1 MCQNSI
7 YGVSYNFAPYP
18 MSFIHNMPFHWIH
31 STDHSNAQ
39 VAEQFDIWIT
49 NKFKPV
55 CNVSLNPKNIYD
67 TYHSNNLIDD
77 SKKYIFSVLD
87 NKLDINANYSYN
99 GLRLAPISF
108 EKSVTID
115 GVDKLITATFYKLN

>member
-1 MCQNSI
+1 MYTGRVQM
-7 YGVSYNFAPYP
+7 YNGRTGMVYP
-18 MSFIHNMPFHWIH
+18 FSHVDIFPEFDCKLSPSHTWLTTYF
-31 STDHSNAQ
+31 Q
-39 VAEQFDIWIT
+39 VAAT
-49 NKFKPV
+49 K
-55 CNVSLNPKNIYD
+55 SLVLR
-67 TYHSNNLIDD
+67 NLIGEYAVSNLDT

-115 GVDKLITATFYKLN
+115 GVDKLITATFYKLK